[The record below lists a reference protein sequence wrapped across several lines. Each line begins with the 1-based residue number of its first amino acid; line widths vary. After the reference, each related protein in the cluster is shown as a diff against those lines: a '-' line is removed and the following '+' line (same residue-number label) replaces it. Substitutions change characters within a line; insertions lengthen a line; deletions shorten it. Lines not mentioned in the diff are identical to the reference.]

1 MKLSSVDYYL
11 DWPVSIKLKNLREF
25 IITNLEKKGD
35 LIRWSIVDIQD
46 SIDSF
51 GTKKLKNKKNI
62 NFFSYNLYFNS
73 NFVF

>member
-11 DWPVSIKLKNLREF
+11 DWPVSIKSKNLRKF

-51 GTKKLKNKKNI
+51 GTKKLKIKAVIAN
-62 NFFSYNLYFNS
+62 
-73 NFVF
+73 

>member
-11 DWPVSIKLKNLREF
+11 DWPVSIKLKNLRKY
-25 IITNLEKKGD
+25 IIANLEKKGD

-51 GTKKLKNKKNI
+51 GTKKLKIKVVLAN
-62 NFFSYNLYFNS
+62 
-73 NFVF
+73 

>member
-25 IITNLEKKGD
+25 IIVNLEKKGN

-51 GTKKLKNKKNI
+51 GTKKLKIKAV
-62 NFFSYNLYFNS
+62 LS
-73 NFVF
+73 N

>member
-25 IITNLEKKGD
+25 IIINLEKKGD

-46 SIDSF
+46 SIYSF
-51 GTKKLKNKKNI
+51 GTKKLKIKAVLAN
-62 NFFSYNLYFNS
+62 
-73 NFVF
+73 

>member
-1 MKLSSVDYYL
+1 MKLSAVDYYL

-35 LIRWSIVDIQD
+35 LIRWSIVDIQN

-51 GTKKLKNKKNI
+51 GTKKLKIKAVIAN
-62 NFFSYNLYFNS
+62 
-73 NFVF
+73 

>member
-35 LIRWSIVDIQD
+35 LVRWSIVDIQD

-51 GTKKLKNKKNI
+51 GTKKLKIKA
-62 NFFSYNLYFNS
+62 
-73 NFVF
+73 VFAN

>member
-35 LIRWSIVDIQD
+35 LIRWSIVDIKN

-51 GTKKLKNKKNI
+51 GTKKLKIKAVIAN
-62 NFFSYNLYFNS
+62 
-73 NFVF
+73 

>member
-25 IITNLEKKGD
+25 IIINLEKKGD
-35 LIRWSIVDIQD
+35 LIRWSIVDIQN

-51 GTKKLKNKKNI
+51 GTKKLKI
-62 NFFSYNLYFNS
+62 NAVLAN
-73 NFVF
+73 

>member
-25 IITNLEKKGD
+25 IITDLEKKGD
-35 LIRWSIVDIQD
+35 LIRWSIVDIQN

-51 GTKKLKNKKNI
+51 GTKKLKIKAVIAN
-62 NFFSYNLYFNS
+62 
-73 NFVF
+73 

>member
-1 MKLSSVDYYL
+1 MKLSLVDYYL

-35 LIRWSIVDIQD
+35 LIRWSIVDIQN

-51 GTKKLKNKKNI
+51 GAKKLKIKAVVAN
-62 NFFSYNLYFNS
+62 
-73 NFVF
+73 

>member
-11 DWPVSIKLKNLREF
+11 DWPVSIKLKNLRKF

-35 LIRWSIVDIQD
+35 LIRWSIIDIQN

-51 GTKKLKNKKNI
+51 GTKKLKIKAVIAN
-62 NFFSYNLYFNS
+62 
-73 NFVF
+73 